1 MTSTSAS
8 ASQSTES
15 SPASDSAPTRRLV
28 FGLFASLAAAYGTFA
43 AFVGR
48 FLYPANGPERS
59 WLFVMGTGELG
70 SDEAVVFR
78 TPNGSPVNITRLGP
92 SDDDIVALSSTC
104 PHLGCQVHWEAHN
117 NRYFCPCHNGIFDTT
132 GKATGG
138 PPADA
143 GQSLLEYP
151 VRVEDDLVFIELSST
166 EIAMGPGS
174 IERQPATPTCPWGPG
189 QDPCLF
195 PGSQGPRAHRAG
207 RLTERVS

>member
-1 MTSTSAS
+1 MTSTAPSD
-8 ASQSTES
+8 QHTE
-15 SPASDSAPTRRLV
+15 PDSAQEPAPSRRLV
-28 FGLFASLAAAYGTFA
+28 LGLLASLAAAYGTFA

-117 NRYFCPCHNGIFDTT
+117 SRYFCPCHNGIFDTT

-138 PPADA
+138 PPAEA

-151 VRVEDDLVFIELSST
+151 VKVEDELVFIELSST

-174 IERQPATPTCPWGPG
+174 IEREPAVASCPWGPG

-195 PGSQGPRAHRAG
+195 PAARQQPARAVDRS
-207 RLTERVS
+207 TEQTT